1 MTTMQ
6 TAAMRAMR
14 KSRLRHY
21 LAITLAFAAT
31 MSIGA
36 AAELNPAAVVYK
48 LPDQIPWSPVDARGA
63 QNAVVVGN
71 PDKPGFYMVYTKWT
85 KGNHFSRPHFHP
97 NDRYIVVL
105 QGTWW
110 VGSGPKFDPEHG
122 TVPMP
127 AGSFVT
133 HFGKQVHW
141 DGAKDED
148 AVLLIVGE
156 GPATATLVPEEK

>member
-1 MTTMQ
+1 MTIT
-6 TAAMRAMR
+6 
-14 KSRLRHY
+14 SRLWRY
-21 LAITLAFAAT
+21 LALPAVFAG
-31 MSIGA
+31 MLSISS
-36 AAELNPAAVVYK
+36 AAELNSAAVVYK

-63 QNAVVVGN
+63 QSAVVVGD
-71 PDKPGFYMVYTKWT
+71 PTKPGFYMVYNKWT

-133 HFGKQVHW
+133 HYGKQVHW

-148 AVLLIVGE
+148 AVLLIMGE
-156 GPATATLVPEEK
+156 GPATSTTVTEEK

>member
-1 MTTMQ
+1 M
-6 TAAMRAMR
+6 A
-14 KSRLRHY
+14 Y
-21 LAITLAFAAT
+21 
-31 MSIGA
+31 
-36 AAELNPAAVVYK
+36 N
-48 LPDQIPWSPVDARGA
+48 
-63 QNAVVVGN
+63 
-71 PDKPGFYMVYTKWT
+71 KWT

-133 HFGKQVHW
+133 HYGKQVHW

-148 AVLLIVGE
+148 AVLLIMGE
-156 GPATATLVPEEK
+156 GPATSTPVTEEK